1 MKAALCACLA
11 VLLLAGA
18 GAARPQPPKDAKV
31 GVLLFSSPQGD
42 ANVAALREG
51 LAALGYVEGRNLTTI
66 YRYAEGKPERLPA
79 LAAQGLGVF
88 GFVPDSGV
96 FQLAVYFDQTIMFV
110 IVVKDTPEWTG
121 NAR

>member
-1 MKAALCACLA
+1 MQLGHDIADGAFVTFFDGHVEQVLA
-11 VLLLAGA
+11 V
-18 GAARPQPPKDAKV
+18 AKAI
-31 GVLLFSSPQGD
+31 GQF
-42 ANVAALREG
+42 
-51 LAALGYVEGRNLTTI
+51 VEGFDHLRQH
-66 YRYAEGKPERLPA
+66 GA

-88 GFVPDSGV
+88 GLVPDGGV